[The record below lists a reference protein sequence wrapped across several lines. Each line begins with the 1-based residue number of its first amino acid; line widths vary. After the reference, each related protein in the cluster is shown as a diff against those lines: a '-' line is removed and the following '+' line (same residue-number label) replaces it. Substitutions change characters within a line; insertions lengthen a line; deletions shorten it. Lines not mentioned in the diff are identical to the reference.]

1 MLSLLYI
8 RSHIQT
14 SSRGIIADSLS
25 ISIHASICLFVYLLT
40 IFGAVQRHFP
50 PDLRYHGERCCV
62 TPGGIQEEGELA
74 GRRKKMDDNFQQED
88 GGTARNVSRVLY
100 H

>member
-1 MLSLLYI
+1 M
-8 RSHIQT
+8 
-14 SSRGIIADSLS
+14 GAIADSLS
-25 ISIHASICLFVYLLT
+25 ISIHASIYLFVYLLT

-74 GRRKKMDDNFQQED
+74 GKRKKWTIISNKAMVEWQEM
-88 GGTARNVSRVLY
+88 
-100 H
+100 